1 MIRAR
6 PRAEPFGV
14 QLAGLMKA
22 EGKLLIYKAF
32 YRSLVFDCQ
41 ARS

>member
-1 MIRAR
+1 MIRTR
-6 PRAEPFGV
+6 PRAEPFLA
-14 QLAGLMKA
+14 QLAGPTNA
-22 EGKLLIYKAF
+22 QGKLLMYKAF